1 MTTYA
6 MPMDVSC
13 VIICVF
19 GVFPLWCHK
28 SSLIMLLVQS
38 IVVCSDRRVWTIVVY
53 SGRRVWTCSLW
64 FQNMYICQGCLVVI
78 RMPRNHLWNNH
89 SSTLITLEST
99 MLLIHVIRIK
109 ISAANRVRFNQS
121 SLITCTLN
129 VWRQYSSL
137 IPAAGWS
144 VISHGTKDQGF
155 AAACRIMYG
164 QPLKQCDQYS

>member
-1 MTTYA
+1 
-6 MPMDVSC
+6 
-13 VIICVF
+13 
-19 GVFPLWCHK
+19 
-28 SSLIMLLVQS
+28 MLQS
-38 IVVCSDRRVWTIVVY
+38 ILVVHSGRRVWTIVVYSGRRVWTIVVYLGRRVWTIVVY

-64 FQNMYICQGCLVVI
+64 FQNMYICQGCWVVI
-78 RMPRNHLWNNH
+78 RIPRNHLWNNH
-89 SSTLITLEST
+89 TSTLTTLVSK
-99 MLLIHVIRIK
+99 MLLIICNRIK
-109 ISAANRVRFNQS
+109 ISAANRVSFNQS
-121 SLITCTLN
+121 WLITCTLN